1 MSVKEFV
8 YLIQNHADLRF
19 SPNINS
25 FILNCSEK
33 YECSRQDV
41 PSPSDIQTG
50 FSEAGFGGKNFAW
63 ENPLLLCGI
72 LASSG

>member
-1 MSVKEFV
+1 MCLKEFV
-8 YLIQNHADLRF
+8 YLMQNHADLYF

-25 FILNCSEK
+25 FI
-33 YECSRQDV
+33 QDV
-41 PSPSDIQTG
+41 SQVIPSPSDIQTG
-50 FSEAGFGGKNFAW
+50 FLEAGFGGKNFAW